1 MTTPRRA
8 ARVVCLDDAE
18 IPGAKYVEPI
28 FVLSAP
34 ALALRRS
41 SSFSPYDVGPDD
53 EMKYAV
59 AIFGWVRSNSST
71 NFRVRACGHPSAS
84 KIGHV

>member
-1 MTTPRRA
+1 M
-8 ARVVCLDDAE
+8 VCLDDAE
-18 IPGAKYVEPI
+18 TPGAKYVEPI

-34 ALALRRS
+34 ARPLRRS